1 MRTDAP
7 PNDEPTVVD
16 AHKPRSSDDTSGTG
30 SSTAASASHARLS
43 LDTKHGQSEVS
54 AAIPQILVGE
64 EHARAL
70 GLFRLAASAAI
81 VTLVAVWL
89 PERVSPGRW
98 LAFITVSITLL
109 ITFWLWATFKT
120 PRDFDH
126 DKLLVLG
133 VSCVISVISV
143 IYYVGVFSPAVIALF
158 VGVYFYGLSDSSRS
172 AWVIYVGA
180 AGGYLLLDVLCLLH
194 VIPTDL
200 AVFSLYRVET
210 NAMVAVT
217 IVTQVMFGATFWM
230 ARRSRAG
237 TLMAFDRLE
246 RAARQIKKRDALLD
260 EAHAE
265 LDHERAAKL
274 GRFTD
279 QLIDDNY
286 RVGEIIGRGAMGEV
300 YRASQEGGPDVAIKF
315 LNPAMSG
322 DPSTTERFL
331 REAVVQSRLKSK
343 HVVQM
348 IESGLLNA
356 RIPYLVMELLEGR
369 DLADVLRDKKR
380 LGMSASIE
388 LVTQVA
394 SALASADEHGIVHRD
409 LKPQNLFLIE
419 RGGERLWKVLDFG
432 VSKLLESGKD
442 LTMGAAIGTP
452 SYMSPEQAR
461 GEDVDHRAD
470 VFSLAIVLYRAL
482 TGRPAFTAP
491 DSASTLY
498 NVAHVQP
505 ARPSEFVRIDL
516 DVERVLALGLAKER
530 ERRFSSSLM
539 FATALR
545 EAARQRLD
553 ERLRKDADALIEENP
568 WGKDI
573 FESLREQAKRASSK
587 D

>member
-1 MRTDAP
+1 MGTDAQGS
-7 PNDEPTVVD
+7 DEPTVVD
-16 AHKPRSSDDTSGTG
+16 APKSRAPEDTSGTG
-30 SSTAASASHARLS
+30 SAPASSASHVPLLS
-43 LDTKHGQSEVS
+43 DTKHGQSEVS
-54 AAIPQILVGE
+54 AAIPQILLAE
-64 EHARAL
+64 EHARSL
-70 GLFRLAASAAI
+70 GLFRLAASAAT

-89 PERVSPGRW
+89 PARVSPGRW
-98 LAFITVSITLL
+98 LAFVTVSITLA
-109 ITFWLWATFKT
+109 ITLWLWATFKT
-120 PRDFDH
+120 PREFDN

-133 VSCVISVISV
+133 LSCVVSVLSV
-143 IYYVGVFSPAVIALF
+143 VYYVGVFSPAVIALF
-158 VGVYFYGLSDSSRS
+158 VGVYFYGLSDSPRS
-172 AWVIYVGA
+172 AWIIYVTA
-180 AGGYLLLDVLCLLH
+180 AGGYFVLDVLCLVG

-200 AVFSLYRVET
+200 AVFSLYRVEA
-210 NAMVAVT
+210 NAMGAVT
-217 IVTQVMFGATFWM
+217 FVTQVMFAATFWM

-237 TLMAFDRLE
+237 TLMAFERLE
-246 RAARQIKKRDALLD
+246 QASRQIQKRDALLH

-279 QLIDDNY
+279 QLIAENY
-286 RVGEIIGRGAMGEV
+286 QVAEVIGRGAMGEV
-300 YRASQEGGPDVAIKF
+300 YRASQENGPDVAIKF

-322 DPSTTERFL
+322 DPATTERFL
-331 REAVVQSRLKSK
+331 REAVVQSRVKSK

-348 IESGLLNA
+348 IESGLVDA
-356 RIPYLVMELLEGR
+356 RVPYLVMELLEGR
-369 DLADVLRDKKR
+369 DLAEVLREKKR

-388 LVTQVA
+388 LVTQVGA
-394 SALASADEHGIVHRD
+394 ALAAADEHGVVHRD
-409 LKPQNLFLIE
+409 LKPQNLFLSE

-432 VSKLLESGKD
+432 VSKLFDSGKD

-452 SYMSPEQAR
+452 SYMAPEQAR

-470 VFSLAIVLYRAL
+470 VFSLAIVLYRVL

-505 ARPSEFVRIDL
+505 AKPGEFMRMDP

-545 EAARQRLD
+545 EAARHRLD
-553 ERLRKDADALIEENP
+553 ERLRKDADALIAENP

-573 FESLREQAKRASSK
+573 FESLREQARKSPER
-587 D
+587 